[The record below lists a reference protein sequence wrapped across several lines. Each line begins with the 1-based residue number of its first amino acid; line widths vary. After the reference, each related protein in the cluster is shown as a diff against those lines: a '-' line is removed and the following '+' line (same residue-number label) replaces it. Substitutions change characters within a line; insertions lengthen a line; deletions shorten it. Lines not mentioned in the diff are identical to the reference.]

1 MLGPTEWC
9 QNVSVSMNR
18 PGPRIPA
25 GRAVDLAALAAQRE
39 AQAAAEKR
47 RGDGPAVVFDVQEI
61 NFQTEVLNRSAQVPV
76 VIDLWSPRSPQ
87 CATLSQILE
96 KLAYEA
102 NGQWVLAKIEVDT
115 NPRIAQALQIQ
126 AIPTVIAVVNGELVP
141 MFEGPMPEPS
151 IRQLMSQL
159 MVIAQEAGLSP
170 ATPDSGPQDDA
181 PDSRYEAAFEAIDNG
196 DWDAAEAVYRS
207 ILATD
212 PKDED
217 ARLGLAQVELMR
229 RTDGIDPAEVIAAAD
244 ANPTDV
250 ARATLAADVEVFEAK
265 VEEAFHRLIELVR
278 VTSGDERTAAR
289 DHLIGLF
296 NLIGD
301 GDPRVIKA
309 RTALANA
316 LF

>member
-1 MLGPTEWC
+1 
-9 QNVSVSMNR
+9 MNL

-76 VIDLWSPRSPQ
+76 ILDLWSPRSPQ
-87 CATLSQILE
+87 CATLTQILE

-102 NGQWVLAKIEVDT
+102 NGAWVLAKIEVDT
-115 NPRIAQALQIQ
+115 NPRIAQALQLQ
-126 AIPTVIAVVNGELVP
+126 AVPTVIAVVNGELVP

-151 IRQLMSQL
+151 IRQLLTQL

-170 ATPDSGPQDDA
+170 AGAAPAAEGDELEVDA
-181 PDSRYEAAFEAIDNG
+181 RYGAAFEAIDAG
-196 DWDAAEAVYRS
+196 DWDAADAVYKS
-207 ILATD
+207 ILATNHN
-212 PKDED
+212 DED
-217 ARLGLAQVELMR
+217 AKLGLAQVELMR
-229 RTDGIDPAEVIAAAD
+229 RTDGIDPAAVIADAD

-250 ARATLAADVEVFEAK
+250 RRATLAADVEVFEGQ
-265 VEEAFHRLIELVR
+265 VEQAFTRLIELVR
-278 VTSGDERTAAR
+278 NSAGDERTAAR
-289 DHLIGLF
+289 DHLVGLF

>member
-1 MLGPTEWC
+1 
-9 QNVSVSMNR
+9 MNL
-18 PGPRIPA
+18 PGPRIPT

-47 RGDGPAVVFDVQEI
+47 RGDGPVVVFDVQEI

-76 VIDLWSPRSPQ
+76 ILDLWSPRSPQ
-87 CATLSQILE
+87 CATLTQILE

-102 NGQWVLAKIEVDT
+102 DGAWVLAKIEVDT
-115 NPRIAQALQIQ
+115 NPRIAQALQLQ

-151 IRQLMSQL
+151 IRQLLAQL
-159 MVIAQEAGLSP
+159 MVIAQEAGLTP
-170 ATPDSGPQDDA
+170 AGAA
-181 PDSRYEAAFEAIDNG
+181 PAEVADEAAEDSRYDVAFAAIDAG
-196 DWDAAEAVYRS
+196 DWDAADAAYRD

-212 PKDED
+212 PNDED
-217 ARLGLAQVELMR
+217 AKLGLAQVELMR
-229 RTDGIDPAEVIAAAD
+229 RTDGIDPVAVIAEAD
-244 ANPTDV
+244 ASPADLRL
-250 ARATLAADVEVFEAK
+250 ASLAADVEVFEGR
-265 VEEAFHRLIELVR
+265 VEEAFARLIELVR
-278 VTSGDERTAAR
+278 NSVGDDKAAAR
-289 DHLIGLF
+289 DHLVGLF

-301 GDPRVIKA
+301 ADPRVIKA